1 MSLDQNNNRQRGRV
15 FLTLLFWIYIAVLLR
30 ITVFREDFSF
40 DNLLQNGKI
49 NPELF
54 TAYIPFLRGGFIG
67 LFIYLFVGN
76 IVWFVPLGGYLVWKY
91 EKCSVWLAALTGFL
105 LSLGIETSQYV
116 FGVGVT
122 ELDDLVLNTAGA
134 FIGAVFIRLV
144 QKLRKGKKNEDYH
157 KRI

>member
-1 MSLDQNNNRQRGRV
+1 MSLKQNNDKQRGRKL
-15 FLTLLFWIYIAVLLR
+15 LTLLFWIYIAVLLR

-40 DNLLQNGKI
+40 DHLMENGNV

-76 IVWFVPLGGYLVWKY
+76 IVWFIPLGGYLLWKH
-91 EKCSVWLAALTGFL
+91 EKCTVLQATIIGFL
-105 LSLGIETSQYV
+105 LSLVIEASQYV

-122 ELDDLVLNTAGA
+122 ELDDLVLNTTGTL
-134 FIGAVFIRLV
+134 IGAVFMWAFR
-144 QKLRKGKKNEDYH
+144 KLRETRVNQGK
-157 KRI
+157 

>member
-1 MSLDQNNNRQRGRV
+1 MMLKQHNQRQRGRSL
-15 FLTLLFWIYIAVLLR
+15 LTLLFWIYIAVLLR
-30 ITVFREDFSF
+30 ITVFRESFSF
-40 DNLLQNGKI
+40 DHLMENGNV

-76 IVWFVPLGGYLVWKY
+76 IVWFIPLGGYLVWKHP
-91 EKCSVWLAALTGFL
+91 KCSVLLATIIGFL

-122 ELDDLVLNTAGA
+122 ELDDLVLNTAGTL
-134 FIGAVFIRLV
+134 IGAVFVRVV
-144 QKLRKGKKNEDYH
+144 QRMSEKQLSR
-157 KRI
+157 